1 MCGTKEARNRNIQKI
16 KINESA
22 LLTQSSFYF
31 MVVGF
36 CVDKPV
42 ESIVK

>member
-1 MCGTKEARNRNIQKI
+1 MCGMKEARNRNIQK

>member
-1 MCGTKEARNRNIQKI
+1 MCGTKEARNRNIK
-16 KINESA
+16 KKKNESA